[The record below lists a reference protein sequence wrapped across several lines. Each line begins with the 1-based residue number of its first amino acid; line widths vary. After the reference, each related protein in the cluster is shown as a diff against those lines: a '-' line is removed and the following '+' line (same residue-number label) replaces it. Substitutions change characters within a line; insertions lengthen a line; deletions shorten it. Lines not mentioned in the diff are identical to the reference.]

1 MLLVIIPLP
10 FRAQRRLD
18 LLDLVG
24 ELISQIVALA
34 TSGARAPGGRPRDVV
49 TAPTAIWCKHL

>member
-34 TSGARAPGGRPRDVV
+34 TGRGRPVV
-49 TAPTAIWCKHL
+49 GRVTW